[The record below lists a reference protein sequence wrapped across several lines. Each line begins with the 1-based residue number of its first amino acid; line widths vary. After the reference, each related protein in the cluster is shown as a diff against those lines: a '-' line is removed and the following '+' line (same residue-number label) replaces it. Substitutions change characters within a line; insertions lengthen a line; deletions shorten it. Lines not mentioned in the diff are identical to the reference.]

1 MEAKAL
7 PYFDPYTNLLKRSV
21 DVAIALSLILLLAP
35 VFILVAFLV
44 GYDGSPVFFVQKRV
58 GRNGRIFYCYKFR
71 SMWMDADRYL
81 VQYLAHDK
89 MAAAEW
95 SIYQKVRYD
104 ARVTRI
110 GRWLRRISVDELPQL
125 FNVLTGDMS
134 LVGPRPIT
142 PEQQKYYNDNL
153 IYYDTVRPGI
163 TGPWQVSGR
172 NRLTFAE
179 RIQLERDYICNWS
192 ISKDII
198 ILLKTIPA
206 ILRKDT
212 AF

>member
-1 MEAKAL
+1 MESQAL
-7 PYFDPYTNLLKRSV
+7 PYLDPYTNLLKRSV
-21 DVAIALSLILLLAP
+21 DIALSLLLILLLSP
-35 VFILVAFLV
+35 VFVIVAFMV
-44 GYDGSPVFFVQKRV
+44 GYDGSPVFFVQKRI
-58 GRNGRIFYCYKFR
+58 GKDGRIFHCYKFR

-81 VQYLAHDK
+81 VQYLAYDK
-89 MAAAEW
+89 LAAAEW

-125 FNVLTGDMS
+125 FNVLIGDMS

-142 PEQQKYYNDNL
+142 PEQQKYYSDNL

-179 RIQLERDYICNWS
+179 RIQLERDYICGWS
-192 ISKDII
+192 
-198 ILLKTIPA
+198 LC
-206 ILRKDT
+206 
-212 AF
+212 